1 MQNMHIQI
9 LCFWYILRTEKDIRL
24 TILGDDA
31 CEIFVYNVIRHFSQP
46 NDFVINRKKR
56 NLSFFKS
63 PSVFNDWTLISSKRL
78 KAAAD

>member
-46 NDFVINRKKR
+46 NDFVINRKKKI
-56 NLSFFKS
+56 LSHFS
-63 PSVFNDWTLISSKRL
+63 NRL
-78 KAAAD
+78 AFLMIGR